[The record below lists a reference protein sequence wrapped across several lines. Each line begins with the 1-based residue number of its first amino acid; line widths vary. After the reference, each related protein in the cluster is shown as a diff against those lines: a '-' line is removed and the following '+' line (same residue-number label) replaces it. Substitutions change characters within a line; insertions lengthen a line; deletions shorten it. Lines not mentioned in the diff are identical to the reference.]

1 MQRRNFIGSGLA
13 ALTAGITVPQAFAQ
27 AKENGQETSAD
38 PGARIPCPISLAQ
51 WSLRDEFRSGRLK
64 NEDFA
69 SFSKN
74 TFGISAVEYVSGFFK
89 DKAKDK
95 SFLKQLKQNSA
106 IEGVTNVLIMIDGEG
121 SIGAETLAER
131 TQTVEN
137 HKKWVEAAQFIGCHT
152 IRVNA
157 HGTGTE
163 QEQAKQATDGL
174 RALSTFASDFGINVV
189 VENHGGLSSNG
200 QWLSKV
206 LADVKMDNC
215 GALPD
220 FGNFGKYD
228 RYQGIADLMPFAKG
242 VSAKCI
248 NFDKNGNVIETD
260 FAKAMKIVLDTGFR
274 SWVGIEWGGRGATKA
289 IPDIKAAKLLL
300 DKVQQQYFD
309 Y

>member
-13 ALTAGITVPQAFAQ
+13 ALTASITAPQAFAETK
-27 AKENGQETSAD
+27 ANGQEKPAD
-38 PGARIPCPISLAQ
+38 LGTKIPCPISLAQ
-51 WSLRDEFRSGRLK
+51 WSLRDEIRSGRLK

-69 SFSKN
+69 SYTKK

-95 SFLKQLKQNSA
+95 PFLKQLKQNSA

-121 SIGAETLAER
+121 SIGAKTVAER

-157 HGTGTE
+157 HGNGSE

-200 QWLSKV
+200 KWLSKV

-215 GALPD
+215 GSLPD

-260 FAKAMKIVLDTGFR
+260 FAKAMKIVLDTGYR
-274 SWVGIEWGGRGATKA
+274 AWVGIEWGGRGAAKA
-289 IPDIKAAKLLL
+289 IADIKAAKLLL
-300 DKVQQQYFD
+300 DKVQQQYFA
-309 Y
+309 